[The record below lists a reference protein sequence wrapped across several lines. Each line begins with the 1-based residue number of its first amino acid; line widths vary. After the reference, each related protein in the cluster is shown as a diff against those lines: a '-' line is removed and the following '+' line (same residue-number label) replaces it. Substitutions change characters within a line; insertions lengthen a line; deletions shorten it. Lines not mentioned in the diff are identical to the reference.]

1 MRLLVRSFVC
11 CVLATGAYGQ
21 VTVVYPPSAPA
32 SNVILVLDNP
42 APRPAEFL
50 PTPRQIS
57 YLIAFKDSEVR
68 VADQY
73 WVSGRTIFYLT
84 PDRLKLSA
92 PLSSVDRTLSERLNG
107 ERNVAFVL
115 PLEPRRTVAQAHLV
129 RRTASTARKRCNCVS
144 APSARVSPRT
154 SGAASRSTPG
164 TPAE

>member
-1 MRLLVRSFVC
+1 MRMLVRGFVC

-42 APRPAEFL
+42 APRPAEFH
-50 PTPRQIS
+50 PPPRQIS

-92 PLSSVDRTLSERLNG
+92 PLSSVDRTLSKRLNI

-115 PLEPRRTVAQAHLV
+115 PLEPRRTVAQAHVV
-129 RRTASTARKRCNCVS
+129 RRTASTARKRCDCPP
-144 APSARVSPRT
+144 APSTRVSPRT